1 MPRNSTISSPNLSIP
16 GNSESQIST
25 MPNQIKLLQVS
36 NFKNTL
42 VPTTTSVNDVG
53 NRNEQIQMDDFQLK
67 ITKSSLVKEKISY
80 DKDLSATTSL
90 DFNENTTDYPGQRS
104 LQYDLSFNSSSNLFN
119 NLHDRTNNRAT
130 SREEILNDGGSDSTN
145 TSKYSELRLLD
156 HSGDEAVQVRMQ
168 NTSVTDSGAT
178 KLIYSV
184 HLGGKPVPAETAAR
198 DMALLSPQEVAL
210 ELGAPVLIQS
220 ERKYL

>member
-1 MPRNSTISSPNLSIP
+1 
-16 GNSESQIST
+16 

-36 NFKNTL
+36 SFKNTL

-67 ITKSSLVKEKISY
+67 ITKSGLVEGKISY

-130 SREEILNDGGSDSTN
+130 SREEILDDGGSDSTN

-156 HSGDEAVQVRMQ
+156 HSGNEAVQVRMQ

>member
-1 MPRNSTISSPNLSIP
+1 
-16 GNSESQIST
+16 

-36 NFKNTL
+36 SFKNTL

-53 NRNEQIQMDDFQLK
+53 NRNEQIEMDDFQLK
-67 ITKSSLVKEKISY
+67 ITKSSLVEEKVSY

-90 DFNENTTDYPGQRS
+90 DFNENTTEYPGQRS
-104 LQYDLSFNSSSNLFN
+104 LQYDLSFNSSSDLFN
-119 NLHDRTNNRAT
+119 DLRDRTNNRAT
-130 SREEILNDGGSDSTN
+130 SREEISNDGGSDSTN

-156 HSGDEAVQVRMQ
+156 RSGDEAVQVRMQ

-220 ERKYL
+220 ERKYYTCSSYL